1 MYLNEILQLDKTTQ
15 SIKKIDLFLAG
26 CNKKSLD
33 YYKAF
38 AYKNIIFHF
47 LGKTNDALKALY
59 SFVND
64 FPKLG
69 DQEVITICDAII
81 DITLD
86 VKLFDQTRKYIDEK
100 KKHLKVSN
108 LLLNTKDEI
117 RLAIA
122 KHDYNRAIG
131 ELKNFSNEIL
141 TAEESCWAY
150 ECLADIYYEVH
161 DFTSYLEI
169 IPKLEKIY
177 QETLNTNKLIEVEYK
192 KLDMAYSEGNY
203 IKVICEGNRILN
215 EYNLEPETKVLVAT
229 LLLKAYI
236 ESKDYRQ
243 AGKVES
249 ENEEYLQD
257 VSTPT
262 ALAFCKAS
270 LELYTQT
277 NSISPKMRYENLV
290 HEYSQTK
297 KKALTKLESARTGI
311 IVPKVKEALID
322 DDYQAIPKVI
332 PNLHELTK
340 NVHEVYVSKNYTKLE
355 KLFSVINNLDTS
367 IKFRE
372 IFRLALIELSKFIP
386 FEEAYLLYYDRGY
399 NGLHYKKER
408 AYDKHIDYD
417 KASDTI
423 NMLAISQEQE
433 IYLDRHSTAGL
444 KNIVTQ
450 EQFIDIP
457 YGIAIPLLKEDTSF
471 ASIAF
476 WAYEPFLDQDL
487 VYETLKLISQMLF
500 RVLSNELMQNEIR
513 ASNKKMFF
521 IYEHMTS
528 GIKELMEG
536 HIHLSSQAK
545 SILGGFEDITE
556 QDFKSHIHASD
567 LGRYE
572 AMIEDI
578 YKYLSKDQSIEY
590 RYKKNQEYIEI
601 KETFFPSYE
610 NGILSLYSLIED
622 NQKNKEKSQEL
633 YEIAFINP
641 ISKLE
646 TELKL
651 GLDLK
656 EVMKNRKLSL
666 AIFDVHDF
674 KLYEELYGI
683 NTAKQLILAIA
694 EQMQSYFLT
703 TFQVKIYHLG
713 YDRYAILCLDMND
726 KRSIDHLLFKAFEK
740 VSKAVNL
747 LSSRIKLLFNCG
759 VYRLSKNANID
770 DPNKI
775 IDYAYDALSN
785 TKNLKDLNHHISHY
799 DGELSKIRFTENQ
812 LITHISEAID
822 HGRLGVSYKQLVNL
836 SKKEVYAY
844 IAQISLD
851 SFEVDLAHMKKVIQR
866 RMLEELL
873 DKYVINCCSK
883 ELKILGEVSKT
894 NLPILVPL
902 SQKTVE
908 TNLSGFVET
917 QQNFYKTTKRLIFYY
932 QSGAVLEL
940 KKLKSLGYKVAS
952 SNLLDVYQQTI
963 DYYIYD
969 LLQNG
974 FDSVIELKALCKE
987 KGITFILSNV
997 STKEEVL
1004 KATTLGIEYLY
1015 GSYWKKSIRM
1025 NKVLEKFA

>member
-1 MYLNEILQLDKTTQ
+1 MYLNEILQLDKTMQ
-15 SIKKIDLFLAG
+15 SLKKIDLFLAG

-38 AYKNIIFHF
+38 AYRNIILHS

-64 FPKLG
+64 FSRLG

-86 VKLFDQTRKYIDEK
+86 VHLFDQTRKYIDEK

-122 KHDYNRAIG
+122 RHDYNRAIG
-131 ELKNFSNEIL
+131 ELKIFSNEIL
-141 TAEESCWAY
+141 TIEESSWAY

-161 DFTSYLEI
+161 DFNSYLEVV
-169 IPKLEKIY
+169 PELEKIY
-177 QETLNTNKLIEVEYK
+177 QDTLNTNKLIEIEYK
-192 KLDMAYSEGNY
+192 KLEIAYTEGNY

-215 EYNLEPETKVLVAT
+215 EYDLEAETTILTAT
-229 LLLKAYI
+229 LLLRAYI
-236 ESKDYRQ
+236 ESKDYRK
-243 AGKVES
+243 ASIIES
-249 ENEEYLQD
+249 NYEEYLKD
-257 VSTPT
+257 VSTST
-262 ALAFCKAS
+262 ALAYCKAS

-277 NSISPKMRYENLV
+277 NSMISIKHYQDLV
-290 HEYSQTK
+290 NEYSQSR
-297 KKALTKLESARTGI
+297 KKAKAKIETLRTGI
-311 IVPKVKEALID
+311 VVPKVKEADALEDGLPIS
-322 DDYQAIPKVI
+322 KTI
-332 PNLHELTK
+332 PNIHELTK
-340 NVHEVYVSKNYTKLE
+340 NVQEVYVSSNYTKLE
-355 KLFSVINNLDTS
+355 KLFSIINNLDDT
-367 IKFRE
+367 IKFRD

-408 AYDKHIDYD
+408 AYDKHIDYE

-423 NMLAISQEQE
+423 NMLALSQEQE
-433 IYLDRHSTAGL
+433 IYLDRHSTSGL

-450 EQFIDIP
+450 EQYVDIP
-457 YGIAIPLLKEDTSF
+457 YGIAIPLMKEDVPF

-476 WAYEPFLDQDL
+476 WASEPFLDQDM

-500 RVLSNELMQNEIR
+500 RALSNELTQNEIR
-513 ASNKKMFF
+513 SSNKKMFF
-521 IYEHMTS
+521 IYEHMSS

-536 HIHLSSQAK
+536 HIHLSAQAK
-545 SILGGFEDITE
+545 SILGSLEDISE

-567 LGRYE
+567 LARYE

-622 NQKNKEKSQEL
+622 NQKSKQKSQEL
-633 YEIAFINP
+633 YTIAFTNP

-656 EVMKNRKLSL
+656 EVMQNRKLSL
-666 AIFDVHDF
+666 AIFDVRDF
-674 KLYEELYGI
+674 KLYEELYGL

-694 EQMQSYFLT
+694 DQMQAHFST
-703 TFQVKIYHLG
+703 TFQVKLYHLG

-726 KRSIDHLLFKAFEK
+726 KRSIDHMLFAAFNK
-740 VSKAVNL
+740 VSNALNL
-747 LSSRIKLLFNCG
+747 LSSRVKLYFNCG
-759 VYRLSKNANID
+759 VYRLSKNANIS
-770 DPNKI
+770 DPNRI
-775 IDYAYDALSN
+775 IDYAYDALSDA
-785 TKNLKDLNHHISHY
+785 KNLKDLNHHISHY

-812 LITHISEAID
+812 LVTHISEAID
-822 HGRLGVSYKQLVNL
+822 HGRLGISYKQLVDLN
-836 SKKEVYAY
+836 KKEVYAY
-844 IAQISLD
+844 VAQISVD
-851 SFEVDLAHMKKVIQR
+851 SFEVDLGYMKKVIQR
-866 RMLEELL
+866 RMLEELI
-873 DKYVINCCSK
+873 DKYVINSCSK
-883 ELKILGEVSKT
+883 ELKMLSEVSKT
-894 NLPILVPL
+894 NLPILVSL

-908 TNLSGFVET
+908 TNLSGFVEA
-917 QQNFYKTTKRLIFYY
+917 QQSFYKTTKRLIFYY
-932 QSGAVLEL
+932 QPGAVLEL

-952 SNLLDVYQQTI
+952 SNLLDVYQQSI

-969 LLQNG
+969 LSKNG
-974 FDSVIELKALCKE
+974 FDSILEIQALCKE
-987 KGITFILSNV
+987 KGIVFILSSV
-997 STKEEVL
+997 TTKEEVL
-1004 KATTLGIEYLY
+1004 KATELGIEYIY